1 MTILRLIDKLQ
12 QLKDLHGNVLVECR
26 NAAGDFDE
34 VCEIKTVNAYPTKVT
49 IKNNR
54 VTIDA

>member
-34 VCEIKTVNAYPTKVT
+34 VCDVQIVNTSEKHKIVNY
-49 IKNNR
+49 R
-54 VTIDA
+54 VHLDT